1 MNNKV
6 RNTLYFMKGFL
17 INPYIPI
24 PYKQMLFSAIVIGKV
39 SNYTPQTKKKKKKQE
54 VNRHYL
60 TQDYTSLRDFLMGI
74 VVHPFIVFLKN
85 LTFLLFL

>member
-39 SNYTPQTKKKKKKQE
+39 SYYTPQTKKKKKTRSKQ
-54 VNRHYL
+54 
-60 TQDYTSLRDFLMGI
+60 T
-74 VVHPFIVFLKN
+74 
-85 LTFLLFL
+85 LLNTGLY

>member
-39 SNYTPQTKKKKKKQE
+39 SYYTPQTKKKKKKTRSKQTKL
-54 VNRHYL
+54 NTGLY
-60 TQDYTSLRDFLMGI
+60 
-74 VVHPFIVFLKN
+74 
-85 LTFLLFL
+85 

>member
-39 SNYTPQTKKKKKKQE
+39 SYYTPQTKKKKKKTRSKQ
-54 VNRHYL
+54 
-60 TQDYTSLRDFLMGI
+60 T
-74 VVHPFIVFLKN
+74 
-85 LTFLLFL
+85 LLNTGLY

>member
-39 SNYTPQTKKKKKKQE
+39 SYYTPQTKKKKK
-54 VNRHYL
+54 N
-60 TQDYTSLRDFLMGI
+60 
-74 VVHPFIVFLKN
+74 KN
-85 LTFLLFL
+85 